1 MEFNRLLKKQIRRNF
16 GDIENVPEEMLEF
29 LSTVSESYDH
39 YEKDRSMIERALELE
54 LKESNLEKESAKLR
68 SKFKSDFLSMMSHEI
83 RTPLNAVVGITNI
96 LLDECK
102 QKDLIENMNTLKFSA
117 DLLLSL
123 INDILDFNK
132 IEDGQVEFENIEF
145 NLHELLGNLEK
156 SFSVKTKAS
165 ESVDLIVEIDEQL
178 PKYLKG
184 DSLRLSQ
191 ILLNL
196 VGNAIKFTHKGYI
209 KISLKQLKA
218 KDNKVTI
225 QFNVEDTGIG
235 IPKEKHKLIF
245 GSFSQAD
252 ADTTRKYGGTGLG
265 LSITKK
271 ILELMDSK
279 IQLESEEGIGSRFFF
294 ELTLD
299 VSTKVGPRKTVSQ
312 ELTYFNNV
320 KILLVE
326 DNQINVLVAKRFLE
340 KWGFEVDTAEDG
352 QIAVDKVQQ
361 NDYQLILMDL
371 HMPVMDGYDASQAIR
386 ALKDPKFSTMPII
399 ALTASADN
407 FSKTRVLDCG
417 MDTIVTKPFVPEELN
432 QVLNQYL
439 MEKLV
444 KVE

>member
-1 MEFNRLLKKQIRRNF
+1 VELNRLLKDQIRQNF
-16 GDIENVPEEMLEF
+16 GTLEKVPDELLGF

-39 YEKDRSMIERALELE
+39 FEKDRIKVERALELE

-68 SKFKSDFLSMMSHEI
+68 SKFKSEFLSMMSHEI

-102 QKDLIENMNTLKFSA
+102 QNNLMENMNTLKFSS

-132 IEDGQVEFENIEF
+132 IEDGQIEFEKSEF
-145 NLHELLGNLEK
+145 DLYELVGNLEK
-156 SFSVKTKAS
+156 SFSIKTQS
-165 ESVDLIVEIDEQL
+165 SSVDLIVEMDEKL
-178 PKYLKG
+178 PKYLMG

-196 VGNAIKFTHKGYI
+196 VGNSIKFTHEGYI
-209 KISLKQLKA
+209 KIKLKHLKTA
-218 KDNKVTI
+218 DNKVTI
-225 QFNVEDTGIG
+225 EFNVEDTGIG

-271 ILELMDSK
+271 ILELMNSK
-279 IQLESEEGIGSRFFF
+279 IQLESEVGVGSRFFF

-299 VSTKVGPRKTVSQ
+299 ISTKVGKRKTVSK
-312 ELTYFNNV
+312 EITYFSNV
-320 KILLVE
+320 KVLLVE
-326 DNQINVLVAKRFLE
+326 DNPINVLVAKRFLE
-340 KWGFEVDTAEDG
+340 KWGFEVDTAENG
-352 QIAVDKVQQ
+352 QIALDKALE

-386 ALKDPKFSTMPII
+386 ALKDPKFKTMPII
-399 ALTASADN
+399 ALTASADS
-407 FSKTRVLDCG
+407 FSKTRVLNCG
-417 MDTIVTKPFVPEELN
+417 MDTIVTKPFEPEELN
-432 QVLNQYL
+432 RVLNEYL
-439 MEKLV
+439 MKNLERV
-444 KVE
+444 

>member
-1 MEFNRLLKKQIRRNF
+1 MEFNRLLKKQIRRSF
-16 GDIENVPEEMLEF
+16 GSIDNASEEMMGF

-39 YEKDRSMIERALELE
+39 YEKDRIMIERALELE

-102 QKDLIENMNTLKFSA
+102 QNDLIENMNTLKFSS

-132 IEDGQVEFENIEF
+132 IEDGQVEFEKVEF
-145 NLHELLGNLEK
+145 DLHELLSNLEK
-156 SFSVKTKAS
+156 SFSIKTKS
-165 ESVDLIVEIDEQL
+165 TGSVDLIVEVDEEL
-178 PKYLKG
+178 PKYLMG

-196 VGNAIKFTHKGYI
+196 VGNAIKFTHEGYI
-209 KISLKQLKA
+209 KIRLKHLKTE
-218 KDNKVTI
+218 DNKVTI
-225 QFNVEDTGIG
+225 QFNIEDTGIG

-252 ADTTRKYGGTGLG
+252 ANTTRKYGGTGLG

-271 ILELMDSK
+271 ILKLMDSR
-279 IQLESEEGIGSRFFF
+279 IQLESEVGVGSRFFF

-299 VSTKVGPRKTVSQ
+299 ISTQVGPRKVVSK
-312 ELTYFNNV
+312 EITYFNNV

-340 KWGFEVDTAEDG
+340 KWGFEVDTAENG
-352 QIAVDKVQQ
+352 QIAVEKVLQH
-361 NDYQLILMDL
+361 DYQLILMDL
-371 HMPVMDGYDASQAIR
+371 HMPVMDGYDASKTIR
-386 ALKDPKFSTMPII
+386 ALKDPKFLTLPII

-407 FSKTRVLDCG
+407 FSKNRVFDCG
-417 MDTIVTKPFVPEELN
+417 MNTIVTKPFVPEELN
-432 QVLNQYL
+432 QVLNQFL
-439 MEKLV
+439 MKSV
-444 KVE
+444 VAVE

>member
-1 MEFNRLLKKQIRRNF
+1 MEFNRLLKKQIGQNF
-16 GDIENVPEEMLEF
+16 GSIDNVPEEMLGF

-39 YEKDRSMIERALELE
+39 YEKDRSMIERTLELE
-54 LKESNLEKESAKLR
+54 LKESNLEKENAKLR

-102 QKDLIENMNTLKFSA
+102 QKNLVENMNTLKFSA

-132 IEDGQVEFENIEF
+132 IEDGQVEFEKVEF
-145 NLHELLGNLEK
+145 DLHKLIRNLEK

-165 ESVDLIVEIDEQL
+165 ESVDLIVELDEQL
-178 PKYLKG
+178 PKYLMG

-191 ILLNL
+191 VLLNL
-196 VGNAIKFTHKGYI
+196 VGNAIKFTHEGYI
-209 KISLKQLKA
+209 KISLKHLKT
-218 KDNKVTI
+218 DGRKVTV
-225 QFNVEDTGIG
+225 QFNIEDTGIG

-271 ILELMDSK
+271 ILELMDSE
-279 IQLESEEGIGSRFFF
+279 IQLESEEGTGSRFFF

-299 VSTKVGPRKTVSQ
+299 VSTKVGPRATVSK
-312 ELTYFNNV
+312 EITYFNNV

-340 KWGFEVDTAEDG
+340 KWGFEVDTAENG
-352 QIAVDKVQQ
+352 QIALDKIQQ
-361 NDYQLILMDL
+361 ENYQLILMDL
-371 HMPVMDGYDASQAIR
+371 HMPIMDGYDASRAIR
-386 ALKDPKFSTMPII
+386 ALKDPKFSTLPII

-417 MDTIVTKPFVPEELN
+417 MNTIVTKPFVPQELN
-432 QVLNQYL
+432 QVLNEYL
-439 MEKLV
+439 MKNVMEA
-444 KVE
+444 E